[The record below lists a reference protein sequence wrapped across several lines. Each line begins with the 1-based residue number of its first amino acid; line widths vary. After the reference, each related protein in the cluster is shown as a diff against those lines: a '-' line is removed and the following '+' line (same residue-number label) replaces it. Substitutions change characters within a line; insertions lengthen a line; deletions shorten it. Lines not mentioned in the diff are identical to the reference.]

1 MSGTSRRDQIKM
13 TEAEVQAFLQEQR
26 TMSIATIGRDGRP
39 HVVAMWYAFLDGLP
53 SFWTFAKSQKVV
65 NLRRDPR
72 ITCMVEAGDSYD
84 QLRGVELVAR
94 AEIIEDAAEV
104 QEFGVAEFER
114 YQNMEV
120 TEALMPQVQRMANK
134 RVVVKIHTERVVS
147 WDHRKL
153 GGAY

>member
-1 MSGTSRRDQIKM
+1 MSRRDQIKM
-13 TEAEVQAFLQEQR
+13 SEAEVQAFLEEQR

-39 HVVAMWYAFLDGLP
+39 HVVAMWYAFLDGVP
-53 SFWTFAKSQKVV
+53 SFWTFAKSQKVL

-72 ITCMVEAGDSYD
+72 ITCMVEAGETYD
-84 QLRGVELVAR
+84 QLRGIEMVAR
-94 AEIIEDAAEV
+94 AEIIEDASEV
-104 QEFGVAEFER
+104 QRFGIAEFER
-114 YQNMEV
+114 YQNTKV
-120 TEALMPQVQRMANK
+120 TEALMPQLERMANK

>member
-1 MSGTSRRDQIKM
+1 MSRRDQIKM
-13 TEAEVQAFLQEQR
+13 SEAEVDAFLEEQR
-26 TMSIATIGRDGRP
+26 TMSIATIGRSGRP
-39 HVVAMWYAFLDGLP
+39 HVVAMWYAFLDGVP

-72 ITCMVEAGDSYD
+72 ITCMVEAGETYD

-94 AEIIEDAAEV
+94 GEIIEDVAAV
-104 QEFGVAEFER
+104 RRFGVAEFER
-114 YQNMEV
+114 YQNTKV

>member
-1 MSGTSRRDQIKM
+1 MSRRDQIKM
-13 TEAEVQAFLQEQR
+13 TESEVEAFLEEHR

-39 HVVAMWYAFLDGLP
+39 HVVAMWYAFLDGVP
-53 SFWTFAKSQKVV
+53 SFWTFAKSQKVL

-72 ITCMVEAGDSYD
+72 ITCMVESGDSYD

-94 AEIIEDAAEV
+94 AEIIEDLEEV
-104 QEFGVAEFER
+104 QRFGIAEFER
-114 YQNMEV
+114 YQNTNV
-120 TEALMPQVQRMANK
+120 TEALIPQVRLMANK

-153 GGAY
+153 GGGY